1 MTFIK
6 RVKRKLLPPREV
18 IQGYENPELVE
29 TIFLKT
35 INYNPDSDWPLVA
48 GINTVLDFGGGAGL
62 HYKVARRQCPDIR
75 WAVVETPA
83 MVQRAKELGTDRLM
97 FFERIDQAADW
108 LGTVDLI
115 HSNGTIQYVPDALE
129 TVRTL
134 CSVRP
139 AMFGMVPRSDQR
151 RDPARGSD
159 LVPERQRSRIVARLQ
174 GEARQI
180 RAQLDLRA
188 SIHPG
193 S

>member
-1 MTFIK
+1 
-6 RVKRKLLPPREV
+6 
-18 IQGYENPELVE
+18 
-29 TIFLKT
+29 
-35 INYNPDSDWPLVA
+35 
-48 GINTVLDFGGGAGL
+48 
-62 HYKVARRQCPDIR
+62 
-75 WAVVETPA
+75 

-108 LGTVDLI
+108 LGTVE
-115 HSNGTIQYVPDALE
+115 SPPLE
-129 TVRTL
+129 WGHTVGPGCIGDRENAVL
-134 CSVRP
+134 GSAGNV
-139 AMFGMVPRSDQR
+139 GMVPRSDQR

-159 LVPERQRSRIVARLQ
+159 IVPERQRSRVVARLQ